1 MYEMTISGQK
11 QKHIDWIR
19 VRLLTRKV
27 AIDTPRPVATS
38 VASSLDLSLSPI
50 SSADWLY
57 ALWCWFLF
65 LL

>member
-38 VASSLDLSLSPI
+38 VASNRDLSLSPM
-50 SSADWLY
+50 SSADWL
-57 ALWCWFLF
+57 
-65 LL
+65 